1 MTMKR
6 IYITIDTEMDSDPH
20 WIKHYPPAYTSVIK
34 GIPRILRPIWDKYDA
49 HPIYFVSP
57 EVLYDKRCVAVLR
70 REIQKGAVVGAHLH
84 PEYIDPDSTW
94 GAGMEKILA
103 RFPCSAYSDAVE
115 REKLKKLTELI
126 EQKLG
131 VRPEWYRAARFG
143 ADTATIRILRE
154 LGYRYDSS
162 VTPKIDWRSK
172 GGPDHSAARL
182 SRYRIAERN
191 IYDKAA
197 GPEDDSGI
205 YEFPVTIFG
214 KRFGILGK
222 FLPEN
227 WLFYRWLRPSHMT
240 SFELKRVICEM
251 ERTGLR
257 EGVMMFHSMEIM
269 VNRTPYVRTRW
280 MQRYYLWKLEKT
292 LAYAKAKG
300 YEL

>member
-1 MTMKR
+1 
-6 IYITIDTEMDSDPH
+6 MDSDPH
-20 WIKHYPPAYTSVIK
+20 WVKQYPPAYSSVVK

-84 PEYIDPDSTW
+84 PEYIGPDSDW
-94 GAGMEKILA
+94 GAGMENILA
-103 RFPCSAYSDAVE
+103 RFPCSGYSDAVE
-115 REKLKKLTELI
+115 REKLKNLTDLI

-143 ADTATIRILRE
+143 ADAATIRILRD

-162 VTPKIDWRSK
+162 VTPKIDWRPK
-172 GGPDHSAARL
+172 GGPDHSRAQVK
-182 SRYRIAERN
+182 RYRISNHSICDE
-191 IYDKAA
+191 AA
-197 GPEDDSGI
+197 GKADDSGI
-205 YEFPVTIFG
+205 REFPVTIFG
-214 KRFGILGK
+214 KRFGVPGR

-240 SFELKRVICEM
+240 YFELKRVICEM
-251 ERTGLR
+251 EKTGLR

-269 VNRTPYVRTRW
+269 IGKTPYVRTRW
-280 MQRYYLWKLEKT
+280 MQRYYLWRLEKI